1 MNDEP
6 RDRDGGNQ
14 RQRSLEQLLI
24 RGVVEQVSP
33 CSADEKRHADAG
45 VNRARQLGA
54 PGLPQIRETDGNNQ
68 EGFESF
74 PQGDD
79 KGL

>member
-1 MNDEP
+1 MNNHP
-6 RDRDGGNQ
+6 RDGERGNE
-14 RQRSLEQLLI
+14 RQRTFEKLLI
-24 RGVVEQVSP
+24 RGVVEQVA
-33 CSADEKRHADAG
+33 ADGTDRKRGQDAR
-45 VNRARQLGA
+45 VDRARELPV

-74 PQGDD
+74 PQSDD